1 MVISAMLVTFFGFL
15 FTGIPIFIILTL
27 ASLAGIIAWGTIPL
41 EVLPQRLFTG
51 LDSFVLV
58 AIPFFVMVGLIME
71 RSGLAHRMIDFATA
85 LIGAIRGG
93 LALANV
99 AACML
104 FAGVSGAA
112 SADAAAVGS
121 VMIPG
126 MIKKKYDPDFTVA
139 LTVTAST
146 IGVIIPPSIPMVL
159 YGVLTGASIA
169 ELFVAGVIPGF
180 LIGGALMARAY
191 WVSRKRGYPVEARQ
205 TWSEVRGK
213 LIAGIAPLS
222 VIAIILS
229 GIIFGVTTYTE
240 AAVLATVYALFL
252 SMVVYRTL
260 GFKDLIDITVRT
272 ALMTSVIALLI
283 AGSNVFSW
291 LLTTQQVPQLLS
303 SALLTLS
310 DNKIV
315 ILLIM
320 GAIFLLVGTMMD
332 LTPAMLLLV
341 PIFLPTV
348 NALGIDLVQFGL
360 ITIVSLAI
368 GLATPPVGVC
378 LAVGLAIHRLPI
390 DQLTRAMLPFFAA
403 MITVLALL
411 ILFPPLTLGLVELM
425 R

>member
-1 MVISAMLVTFFGFL
+1 
-15 FTGIPIFIILTL
+15 
-27 ASLAGIIAWGTIPL
+27 
-41 EVLPQRLFTG
+41 
-51 LDSFVLV
+51 
-58 AIPFFVMVGLIME
+58 
-71 RSGLAHRMIDFATA
+71 
-85 LIGAIRGG
+85 
-93 LALANV
+93 
-99 AACML
+99 
-104 FAGVSGAA
+104 
-112 SADAAAVGS
+112 
-121 VMIPG
+121 
-126 MIKKKYDPDFTVA
+126 
-139 LTVTAST
+139 
-146 IGVIIPPSIPMVL
+146 
-159 YGVLTGASIA
+159 
-169 ELFVAGVIPGF
+169 
-180 LIGGALMARAY
+180 
-191 WVSRKRGYPVEARQ
+191 
-205 TWSEVRGK
+205 
-213 LIAGIAPLS
+213 
-222 VIAIILS
+222 
-229 GIIFGVTTYTE
+229 
-240 AAVLATVYALFL
+240 
-252 SMVVYRTL
+252 
-260 GFKDLIDITVRT
+260 
-272 ALMTSVIALLI
+272 MTSVIALLI